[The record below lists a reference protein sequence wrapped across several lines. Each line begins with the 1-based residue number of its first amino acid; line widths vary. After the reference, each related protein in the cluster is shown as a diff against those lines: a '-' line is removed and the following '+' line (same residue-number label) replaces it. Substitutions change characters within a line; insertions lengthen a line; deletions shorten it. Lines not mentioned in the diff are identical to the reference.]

1 MIYSLNIVIFHG
13 YVRHVPSFSVVKWP
27 VFSSEITL
35 ILIPCERVSYCE
47 ISLWMSA
54 IIGNPKIGCCIQYQG
69 NIGIILDTSWIL
81 HRIYDTLEC
90 IWVRYCRYMENK
102 LKTPQWQF
110 FFLGKSWDVD
120 IFRCYSM
127 FMFTQDISSYSLS
140 PGRSRTAALFW
151 AVASAPA
158 GGLQIPMK
166 ASQKEPPR
174 IFHHDLRNCHMID
187 TEYETLIISY
197 LSKLM

>member
-110 FFLGKSWDVD
+110 FSREIMGCRYISMLFNVHVHSRHLKLFSIARALKNRGTFLGRCFCSRWRSADSHEGVSKRATTYISSW
-120 IFRCYSM
+120 
-127 FMFTQDISSYSLS
+127 FTQLSHDWHGVWNSYHLLS
-140 PGRSRTAALFW
+140 
-151 AVASAPA
+151 
-158 GGLQIPMK
+158 
-166 ASQKEPPR
+166 E
-174 IFHHDLRNCHMID
+174 
-187 TEYETLIISY
+187 
-197 LSKLM
+197 